1 MTGFSDQWLALR
13 EGADHAARDASLRS
27 IVAASL
33 AGRAEAEIVDLAC
46 GTGSNLRALAAS
58 LPGRQRW
65 RLVDVDPVL
74 LAAARER
81 LLAWADHV
89 ESLDPL
95 VILKGERQ
103 IEVSFWRRDLASADF
118 DALAPSVDLVTAAA
132 LFDLVSAQW
141 IEGFCDEL
149 ARRRLPLYA
158 VLTYSGEE
166 QWLPAHPADKAM
178 LAAFHRHQQRD
189 KGFGSATGP
198 RGALELATTLQRRG
212 YVTTVRPSPWRLGP
226 PQAALI
232 EALAD
237 GAAKAVGETGL
248 VRAEAIE
255 SWRQARRSASSCL
268 IGHIDL
274 FAQPG

>member
-13 EGADHAARDASLRS
+13 EGADHAARDASLRDR
-27 IVAASL
+27 VAASL

-46 GTGSNLRALAAS
+46 GAGSNLRALAAS

-89 ESLDPL
+89 ENLDPL
-95 VILKGERQ
+95 VIRKGERQ
-103 IEVSFWRRDLASADF
+103 IEGSFWRRDLASADF

-141 IEGFCDEL
+141 IESFCDEL

-166 QWLPAHPADKAM
+166 RWLPAHPADEAM
-178 LAAFHRHQQRD
+178 LAAFHHHQQRD
-189 KGFGSATGP
+189 KGFGPATGP

-212 YVTTVRPSPWRLGP
+212 YVTTEQPSPWRLGP
-226 PQAALI
+226 PQAVLT

-248 VRAEAIE
+248 VCADTIE
-255 SWRQARRSASSCL
+255 SWRLARRGASTCL